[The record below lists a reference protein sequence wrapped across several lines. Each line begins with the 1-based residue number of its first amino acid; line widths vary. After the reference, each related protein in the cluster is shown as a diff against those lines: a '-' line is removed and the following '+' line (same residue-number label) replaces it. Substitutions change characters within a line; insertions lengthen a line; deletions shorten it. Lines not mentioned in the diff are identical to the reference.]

1 MILREELH
9 SIGRF
14 TRPHGVQGEM
24 ALQLTDDV
32 FDRAEV
38 SCLVCAMDGIFV
50 PFFVEEYRYKSD
62 NVVLVKFE
70 RVDTVEQARMFTNRE
85 AFALKKDCEGEASE
99 FAWNDFVGFSAEDSV
114 LGALGSIVHVDDS
127 TMNVL
132 FIVERSDGSEC
143 FIPAQEV
150 FIQDIDYD
158 NRHIVF
164 NLPDGLLD

>member
-1 MILREELH
+1 MIQREELH
-9 SIGRF
+9 SIGRL
-14 TRPHGVQGEM
+14 TRPHGVHGEM

-38 SCLVCAMDGIFV
+38 SCLVCAMDGIYV
-50 PFFVEEYRYKSD
+50 PFFIEEYRYKTD

-70 RVDTVEQARMFTNRE
+70 RVDTVEQARMFTNKE
-85 AFALKKDCEGEASE
+85 AFALKKDCEGESSV
-99 FAWNDFVGFSAEDSV
+99 FAWNDFVGFTAEDSTI
-114 LGALGSIVHVDDS
+114 GALGSIVHVDDS

-132 FIVERSDGSEC
+132 FIVGRPDVSEC

-158 NRHIVF
+158 KRHIVF
-164 NLPDGLLD
+164 NLPDGLID

>member
-9 SIGRF
+9 SIGHF

-24 ALQLTDDV
+24 ALMLTDDV
-32 FDRAEV
+32 FDRADV
-38 SCLVCAMDGIFV
+38 SCLVCSMDGIFV
-50 PFFVEEYRYKSD
+50 PFFVEEYRYKTD

-70 RVDTVEQARMFTNRE
+70 HVDTVEQARVFTNKE
-85 AFALKKDCEGEASE
+85 AFALNKECEGEKPD
-99 FAWNDFVGFSAEDSV
+99 FAWNDFVGFSAEDGTM
-114 LGALGSIVHVDDS
+114 GALGNIVHVDDM

-132 FIVERSDGSEC
+132 FIVGRPDGSEC

-150 FIQDIDYD
+150 FIEDIDYE

-164 NLPDGLLD
+164 NLPEGLID